1 MHHVCMYAW
10 QNEQQHDV
18 LTTQICTT
26 KKIASTGASV
36 LAVQHHGPGPTHQAT
51 FCGVLVGNVAM
62 QIRSSQCDLNCIAH
76 HRGPPIF
83 VAADL
88 VNATTLTAN
97 PTPQTATPT
106 IIAGAGE
113 QQAKFPPSQLM
124 PCLPALTA
132 RLVLRLEHSQIAVNP
147 PQCCAP
153 APSLKPWAS
162 WFIHQPCW
170 RQPGPTV
177 NPR

>member
-1 MHHVCMYAW
+1 M
-10 QNEQQHDV
+10 
-18 LTTQICTT
+18 
-26 KKIASTGASV
+26 
-36 LAVQHHGPGPTHQAT
+36 AVQHHGPGPTHQAT

-88 VNATTLTAN
+88 VNATTLTGN
-97 PTPQTATPT
+97 PTLLVPANNRLTADPKPQTATPT
-106 IIAGAGE
+106 VIAGAGE

-132 RLVLRLEHSQIAVNP
+132 RLVLRLEHSQIAVSP

-153 APSLKPWAS
+153 APSLTPWAP

-170 RQPGPTV
+170 RQPGPTAVSHQPDRTVVYYPQIAV
-177 NPR
+177 NPGIKI

>member
-1 MHHVCMYAW
+1 MSQTNLSQRHKLSQTHRGEHVNALQRTKTLLNQHCQNQHPKPNQHVRQQLANNSIAQLRAHVRTCHAHALPHVRMHHVCMYAW

-88 VNATTLTAN
+88 VNAT
-97 PTPQTATPT
+97 
-106 IIAGAGE
+106 
-113 QQAKFPPSQLM
+113 
-124 PCLPALTA
+124 
-132 RLVLRLEHSQIAVNP
+132 
-147 PQCCAP
+147 
-153 APSLKPWAS
+153 W
-162 WFIHQPCW
+162 CW
-170 RQPGPTV
+170 
-177 NPR
+177 